1 MSYEKCVVNLYR
13 HKHSKVMFGNVKLY
27 LKEHFDGL
35 LMFVCKRHEQEF
47 YVYIVI
53 LLFWLSNFEK

>member
-13 HKHSKVMFGNVKLY
+13 HKHTQVLLGNVKLY

-35 LMFVCKRHEQEF
+35 LMFVCKRQERD
-47 YVYIVI
+47 II
-53 LLFWLSNFEK
+53 LLFWLSNFEKSNKNG

>member
-1 MSYEKCVVNLYR
+1 
-13 HKHSKVMFGNVKLY
+13 MFGNVKLY